1 MDKVAVTTQESW
13 LSRLGGAVKGI
24 VFGLALVLAASILL
38 WWNEGRA
45 VLTDHGLKEGSA
57 LAVAVSADRVDPA
70 NEGKLAH
77 VSGKALAGKSL
88 ADPDFP
94 FMAVKALVLRRQVD
108 MFQWKE
114 EQQTR
119 ENKKVGGSVEK
130 VTTYSYSKV
139 WSSSLHDSARF
150 HEAGGH
156 VNPSA
161 MPFAGLTLKDPDA
174 RIGAFRLSADML
186 DLPAT
191 ETLRAPDNAPLAKG
205 WAVHGQIY
213 IGKNPDA
220 PEIGDVRIRHFYAP
234 EQDVSI
240 VARQQGDG
248 FASFS
253 VSGGQRTIR
262 MLEPGLCDA
271 AAMFNAARDE
281 NALLTWLLRGVGV
294 LGLLTGFF
302 LILRPLAV
310 AGDLVPLVGDIL
322 GMGAGFAALCL
333 SLACALLVVGLAWIF
348 YRPLLGACLLF
359 GTVAV
364 LAGVKRFGRQKRSAQ
379 AS

>member
-1 MDKVAVTTQESW
+1 MDEVTVITRESW
-13 LSRLGGAVKGI
+13 LSRLGDAVKGV
-24 VFGLALVLAASILL
+24 VFGLALLVAASILL

-45 VLTDHGLKEGSA
+45 VLTAKGLKEGAA
-57 LAVAVSADRVDPA
+57 LVVAVSADRVDPA
-70 NEGKLAH
+70 NEGRLTH
-77 VSGKALAGKSL
+77 VSGKALAGKVL

-94 FMAVKALVLRRQVD
+94 SMEVKALVLRRHVEI
-108 MFQWKE
+108 FQWKE
-114 EQQTR
+114 DQQTK
-119 ENKKVGGSVEK
+119 ESKKVGGAVEK

-139 WSSSLHDSARF
+139 WHSSLYDSARF

-161 MPFAGLTLKDPDA
+161 MPYADLTLKDPDA
-174 RIGAFRLSADML
+174 RVGAFRTPADML
-186 DLPAT
+186 DLPVT
-191 ETLRAPDNAPLAKG
+191 ETLRAPDGSPLAKG
-205 WAVHGQIY
+205 QAVHGQIY

-220 PEIGDVRIRHFYAP
+220 PEIGDVRIRHLYAP

-240 VARQQGDG
+240 IARQQGDS

-253 VSGGQRTIR
+253 VSGGKRTIR
-262 MLEPGLCDA
+262 MLKPGLYDA
-271 AAMFNAARDE
+271 AAMFDAAQDE
-281 NALLTWLLRGVGV
+281 NTLLAWLIRAGGV

-310 AGDLVPLVGDIL
+310 AADLVPLVGDIL
-322 GMGAGFAALCL
+322 SVGAGIASLCL
-333 SLACALLVVGLAWIF
+333 SLACGLLVIGLAWIF
-348 YRPLLGACLLF
+348 YRPLLGAGLLC

-364 LAGVKRFGRQKRSAQ
+364 LAGVKRFVRHKRAAR